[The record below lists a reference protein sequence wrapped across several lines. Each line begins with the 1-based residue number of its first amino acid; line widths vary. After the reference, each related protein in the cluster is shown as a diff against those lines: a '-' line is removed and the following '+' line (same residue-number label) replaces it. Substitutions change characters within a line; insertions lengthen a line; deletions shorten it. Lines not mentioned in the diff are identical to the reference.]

1 MGRYTVAKDIAAS
14 PTVEIIN
21 PMVTALFPVMSKY
34 RSDPAQLKRLYLRML
49 GWSAIICASTS
60 VGVTMV
66 ADDFV
71 AVILGSKWLDA
82 TPLVGWLALNAGM
95 AALLSGTAT
104 LLDVLGMPYIGARI
118 QWSRFIVFAVIIF
131 AVAHIS
137 HSVIIVAIARLAVTT
152 VFVPTI
158 ILAVRR
164 LTGVPARD
172 YLRAMWRPFLAAGF
186 MALAIWTLNKMLPF
200 HGAAR
205 LGLDMLAGTISYI
218 AAVLALWELSGRPE
232 SAEQDILTLISKVQS
247 RITRVGVLPE
257 TAD

>member
-1 MGRYTVAKDIAAS
+1 
-14 PTVEIIN
+14 
-21 PMVTALFPVMSKY
+21 
-34 RSDPAQLKRLYLRML
+34 ML

-71 AVILGSKWLDA
+71 AVILGPKWLDA
-82 TPLVGWLALNAGM
+82 APLVGWLALNAGM
-95 AALLSGTAT
+95 ASLLSGTAT

-118 QWSRFIVFAVIIF
+118 QWLRFIAFTILIF
-131 AVAHIS
+131 AVAYIS
-137 HSVIIVAIARLAVTT
+137 QNVITVAITRLVISTLFVPSVI
-152 VFVPTI
+152 F
-158 ILAVRR
+158 AVRH
-164 LTGVPARD
+164 LTGVPTRD

-186 MALAIWTLNKMLPF
+186 MALAIWALNEILPF
-200 HGAAR
+200 HGVAR
-205 LGLDMLAGTISYI
+205 LGLDMLVGTVSYI

-247 RITRVGVLPE
+247 RIARIGVLPE